1 MTITTSSVDN
11 AADVRDNAAWY
22 SLTGAHAHLAI
33 GDDLVRRYP
42 DDVAGFVGVRTW
54 EDPAVW
60 HSLTEVVGS
69 GNEFSIS
76 SPDRG
81 RGESGEDGAD
91 VAAGPELPSGWVE
104 TFRGAGVQLVQ
115 TDRLR
120 PRPDDEAVELGEADV
135 ADMLAL
141 VERNRPGPFRPRTH
155 LLGRYI
161 GIRRD
166 GRLIAMAGERLQ
178 PGDWTEISA
187 VATDEQYRRQGI
199 ASRLVLDVAFH
210 IQQRGG
216 RALMHAAASN
226 VNAIAGYE
234 KLGFELR
241 QRTSFTGVRVP

>member
-1 MTITTSSVDN
+1 MTMTIE
-11 AADVRDNAAWY
+11 DVRDNAAWH

-54 EDPAVW
+54 DDPAVW
-60 HSLTEVVGS
+60 DSLVQVVGS
-69 GNEFSIS
+69 GGEFSIS
-76 SPDRG
+76 LS
-81 RGESGEDGAD
+81 SGAPE
-91 VAAGPELPSGWVE
+91 PELPAGWSE
-104 TFRGAGVQLVQ
+104 TFRGAGVQLVE

-120 PRPDDEAVELGEADV
+120 PRPDDEAVVLGAADV
-135 ADMLAL
+135 PDMLAL

-161 GIRRD
+161 GIRRGD
-166 GRLIAMAGERLQ
+166 RLIAMAGERLK
-178 PGDWTEISA
+178 PGGWTEISA
-187 VATDEQYRRQGI
+187 VATDPEYRRQGI

-216 RALMHAAASN
+216 LALMHAAASN

-241 QRTSFTGVRVP
+241 RTTNFVGVRIP